1 MTIPKLATTTQFEPA
16 FSSAKLLVVYF
27 TATWCGPCQQI
38 SPIIDQLHSNY
49 ANVTFLKVDVD
60 DHKEIALRFSITSI
74 PTFLFVKGGQE
85 IERVRGADVA
95 KVAEEVQKLSKLD
108 PTAERFAIE
117 EGSSDGPAVE
127 VSEDAKK
134 YIPQGFSVLNDGI
147 FIKEVEFMNVEDG
160 NSVRAV
166 LGKEDDIAKAQTPL
180 NSDIDSQILLHIPL
194 INICK
199 IYSILIKAKEVDG
212 FQRPNLLKTWI
223 NNNNIISF
231 DDAISLNSLNDSE
244 EITEWDENGW
254 TEYKLKF
261 VRFQKVKSLD
271 IFLDGEDE
279 DSQTL
284 IEKIL
289 IVGVD
294 GESAKQGSIPK
305 E

>member
-1 MTIPKLATTTQFEPA
+1 
-16 FSSAKLLVVYF
+16 
-27 TATWCGPCQQI
+27 
-38 SPIIDQLHSNY
+38 
-49 ANVTFLKVDVD
+49 
-60 DHKEIALRFSITSI
+60 
-74 PTFLFVKGGQE
+74 
-85 IERVRGADVA
+85 
-95 KVAEEVQKLSKLD
+95 
-108 PTAERFAIE
+108 
-117 EGSSDGPAVE
+117 
-127 VSEDAKK
+127 
-134 YIPQGFSVLNDGI
+134 
-147 FIKEVEFMNVEDG
+147 
-160 NSVRAV
+160 
-166 LGKEDDIAKAQTPL
+166 
-180 NSDIDSQILLHIPL
+180 
-194 INICK
+194 
-199 IYSILIKAKEVDG
+199 LIKAKEVDG